1 MSVPYKIGVIH
12 GRFQILHNDHMKY
25 LMAGRERCTH
35 LVVGITNP
43 DPRLTGHDSTNPS
56 RSLESANPLT
66 YYERYSLLVEALLR
80 RGLAYQD
87 FSVVPFPISAP
98 ELIMHYV
105 PMEAVFFL
113 TIYDDWGRRKLEV
126 LSSLGVRT
134 EIMWERPVEQ
144 KGISA
149 SDVRRR
155 MVEDKE
161 WESMVPAGTAKL
173 LKMWKVPERIRK
185 LVQGMEYQGLEQKFQ
200 DRTEKTIP
208 S

>member
-1 MSVPYKIGVIH
+1 MSVPYRIGVIH

-25 LMAGRERCTH
+25 LMAGRERCSH

-80 RGLAYQD
+80 RGLAYQE

-105 PMEAVFFL
+105 PMDAVFFL

-134 EIMWERPVEQ
+134 EIMWERPFEQ

-155 MVEDKE
+155 MIEGKE

-173 LKMWKVPERIRK
+173 LKMWRVPERMRN
-185 LVQGMEYQGLEQKFQ
+185 LTGC
-200 DRTEKTIP
+200 T
-208 S
+208 